1 MGRVDWAWYHIL
13 SLNTGPIAT
22 RGAAV
27 AGHQRRERL
36 RRGVRSVVQLP
47 GGVRAGLIGHF
58 VMFCYSAL
66 ALSPQGGAA
75 AAGLQPRERLRKG
88 VRSAT
93 VPDCPAQPPLTPGKH
108 SHSPGILPVS
118 IVTL

>member
-22 RGAAV
+22 RGAAA
-27 AGHQRRERL
+27 AGRQPRERL
-36 RRGVRSVVQLP
+36 RMGVRSVVQLP

-75 AAGLQPRERLRKG
+75 AAGLQPRERLRRG
-88 VRSAT
+88 VRS
-93 VPDCPAQPPLTPGKH
+93 CPSSPEGKDASGPPHVKIGC
-108 SHSPGILPVS
+108 GQG
-118 IVTL
+118 